1 VSERE
6 EKTLKNLHKK
16 ILSKNNRGGELTF
29 LSAKVFL
36 LDLRVKMK
44 FSYLNYITRRVRQA
58 KKEFVLF

>member
-16 ILSKNNRGGELTF
+16 IKNNRGGELTF

-58 KKEFVLF
+58 KKVFVLF